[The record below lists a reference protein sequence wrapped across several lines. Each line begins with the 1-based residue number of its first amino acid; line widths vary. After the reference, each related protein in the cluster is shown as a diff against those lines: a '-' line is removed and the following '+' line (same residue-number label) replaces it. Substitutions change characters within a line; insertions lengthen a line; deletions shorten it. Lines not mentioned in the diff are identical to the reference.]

1 MVNGY
6 FGMKPKSTIS
16 IARSQYIY
24 LCTTQMGVREIER
37 ERERDATHNLLKRAL
52 SLQSETWTNLPQNVN
67 CFGYHPPQIWKSGQ
81 ITTLCD
87 GAG

>member
-16 IARSQYIY
+16 ISLGHSIY
-24 LCTTQMGVREIER
+24 LFVYNSNGIQRDR
-37 ERERDATHNLLKRAL
+37 EREGCHA
-52 SLQSETWTNLPQNVN
+52 QSTKKSFVPPTETWTNLPQNVN

>member
-37 ERERDATHNLLKRAL
+37 EREGCHA
-52 SLQSETWTNLPQNVN
+52 QSTKKSFVPPTETWTNLPQNVN